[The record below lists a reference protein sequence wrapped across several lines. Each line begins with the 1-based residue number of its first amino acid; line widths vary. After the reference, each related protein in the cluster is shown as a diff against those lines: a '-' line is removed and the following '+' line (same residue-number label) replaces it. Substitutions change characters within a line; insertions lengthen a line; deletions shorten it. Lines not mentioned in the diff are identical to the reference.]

1 MNIIHFSNNGGLSK
15 KIPSNAKDVVI
26 AINSKDTSVHQV
38 TLPKMSNKKA
48 MKAIPYSLEPRL
60 LEDVDSLQFVIN
72 RSSTQSTW
80 DVIVVSKEIVR
91 AIEGRLQEAKCKPL
105 AILPDFMLLSFS
117 EGSVSYYEK
126 DDFITFRSAA
136 NQGGC
141 LDSKNFHSLFV
152 ETNLVKTNFSYTS
165 KVKMSIQTSTSQ
177 KGLSEYIGPWR
188 IPAAL
193 ALIALLMATTQIWVN
208 NSKLNALLSQHKINN
223 ENQFRSLF
231 PNVGRI
237 VNMRVQTEQ
246 GLSDLSQR
254 QLIFQ
259 NDLLVKLSSDVF
271 PGSKVDKIVFEN
283 QVLTLE
289 VSK

>member
-1 MNIIHFSNNGGLSK
+1 MNIIHFSKKGGLSK
-15 KIPSNAKDVVI
+15 EIPSNAKDVVI
-26 AINSKDTSVHQV
+26 AINSQDASVHQV

-48 MKAIPYSLEPRL
+48 FKAIPYALEPQL

-72 RSSTQSTW
+72 RSSIPSIW
-80 DVIVVSKEIVR
+80 DVIVVSKEIVL
-91 AIEGRLQEAKCKPL
+91 AIDRQLLEAKCKPL
-105 AILPDFMLLSFS
+105 AILPDFMLLPFY

-126 DDFITFRSAA
+126 DDFITFRIDV

-141 LDSKNFHSLFV
+141 LDSTKFHALFPD
-152 ETNLVKTNFSYTS
+152 TNLVKANFSYSS
-165 KVKMSIQTSTSQ
+165 KIKVNIQTSVTQ
-177 KGLSEYIGPWR
+177 KGFSEYIDPWR

-193 ALIALLMATTQIWVN
+193 ALIALLIATTQIWVN
-208 NSKLNALLSQHKINN
+208 NNHLNELLSQHKINN
-223 ENQFRSLF
+223 EKQFRSIF
-231 PNVGRI
+231 PNVKRI

>member
-1 MNIIHFSNNGGLSK
+1 
-15 KIPSNAKDVVI
+15 
-26 AINSKDTSVHQV
+26 
-38 TLPKMSNKKA
+38 
-48 MKAIPYSLEPRL
+48 
-60 LEDVDSLQFVIN
+60 
-72 RSSTQSTW
+72 
-80 DVIVVSKEIVR
+80 
-91 AIEGRLQEAKCKPL
+91 
-105 AILPDFMLLSFS
+105 
-117 EGSVSYYEK
+117 
-126 DDFITFRSAA
+126 
-136 NQGGC
+136 
-141 LDSKNFHSLFV
+141 
-152 ETNLVKTNFSYTS
+152 
-165 KVKMSIQTSTSQ
+165 
-177 KGLSEYIGPWR
+177 
-188 IPAAL
+188 
-193 ALIALLMATTQIWVN
+193 MATTQIWVN